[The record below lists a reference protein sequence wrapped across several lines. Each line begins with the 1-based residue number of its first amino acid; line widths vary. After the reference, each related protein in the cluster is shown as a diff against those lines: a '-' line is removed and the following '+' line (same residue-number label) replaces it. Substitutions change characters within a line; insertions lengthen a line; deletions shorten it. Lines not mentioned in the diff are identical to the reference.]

1 MGWRARRDD
10 WRKTKTIDAV
20 KTTRLTPNEIQC
32 PSEREK
38 LVTLPPMSGITSAG
52 QHQAPMSAGTD
63 ITSVTNEMMRPRL
76 SARASLRPPSS
87 TPHPSPPPGNR
98 ASRSTSRAVSLSPA
112 ALGPQPTQSSCGT
125 VPRWERGTYAHAI
138 TSPSCAR
145 NTALS
150 RGGEVPGTGQLGGA
164 WRARTLAEVT
174 RTFPRTAAG
183 IVGLARCRLTTILPL
198 VAVHTF
204 TPVQLGPRPRG
215 LDKPERLILACGQL
229 EHIALPL
236 P

>member
-1 MGWRARRDD
+1 
-10 WRKTKTIDAV
+10 
-20 KTTRLTPNEIQC
+20 
-32 PSEREK
+32 
-38 LVTLPPMSGITSAG
+38 
-52 QHQAPMSAGTD
+52 MSAGTD
-63 ITSVTNEMMRPRL
+63 STSVTNEMMRPRL

-174 RTFPRTAAG
+174 RTFPRSAAG

-215 LDKPERLILACGQL
+215 LDKPERLILKLWTVGTHCSCTPVITRTLQAPSSR
-229 EHIALPL
+229 ALRHPVVVATQADCCYRWGAWHAR
-236 P
+236 